1 MGLPGRVNR
10 GESVKIIVAGGAGF
24 IGSHMCDRL
33 VAEGHQVWCIDNL
46 QTGSVTN
53 LAELSTHPNFHF
65 IQGDIRDEL
74 PDIECDQFY
83 NLACPAAP
91 IHYQADPIGTL
102 RTCVIGTLNVLE
114 FCQAKGARMLQASTS
129 EVYGDPTVHP
139 QPEKYVGAV
148 SCTGPRACYDEGKRA
163 AETACFDFNRQYG
176 VEIRVARI
184 FDTYGPRMSVG
195 DGRVVPNFVTQAMTG
210 KGLTVYGSGSQTR
223 SFCYVD
229 DTVDGLIRLMNSEG
243 SVVGPVNIGNDEEF
257 SVRELAEIVTVM
269 TNSKS
274 SVVYKDLPQDD
285 PHIRRPDITQARS
298 LLKWAPTLKLREGLA
313 PTIAWYQTRL
323 AATSKVRSK
332 DSADGRQTL
341 AIIGGGPAGL
351 SAAYWMQKNSN
362 LYHVI
367 VVEADD
373 KVGGIARTESYKGYR
388 FDIGGHRFTTRSARA
403 EALWNEV
410 LPEAFLRRKRQT
422 RIYYR
427 GKFFDYPLRLFNA
440 LKNMGLYESAL
451 ILASY
456 VKWNFMPHKEEENFQ
471 QWITNRFGGRLFWY
485 FFRPCTQKVWGK
497 QFKAIRAG
505 WAIQRIRNMSLRK
518 AVVRALSGSHDTD
531 SIVETF
537 DYPRLGPGM
546 MWEAFRDR
554 VEAKGGEVWMNS
566 AATQI
571 HREGDMVTAIEVES
585 VQNGETVTTRLEA
598 DHFISSMPISTMV
611 LNMMPP
617 APPAIQSAAKKL
629 RYRAFVV
636 VALIVEGADPFP
648 DNWIYIHDPEVK
660 AARIQ
665 NFRSWS
671 EDMVPDADKSSI
683 GMEYFCEEGDEMW
696 AADDAALIAM
706 AAKEFEML
714 GLGKAASVKDGAV
727 IRQTKAYPVYDDE
740 YREALN
746 MIRGWLSDFRNL
758 QVVGRGG
765 MHSYNNMDHSMMTA
779 TLAVDNILGGANDL
793 WAVDV
798 DQGDSEDVESSAEIG
813 SEDTSAKPA
822 LNAPKHEMA

>member
-1 MGLPGRVNR
+1 M
-10 GESVKIIVAGGAGF
+10 KIIVAGGAGF
-24 IGSHMCDRL
+24 IGSHLCDRL
-33 VAEGHQVWCIDNL
+33 IAEGHQVWCIDNL
-46 QTGSVTN
+46 QTGALSN
-53 LAELSTHPNFHF
+53 LAELSAHPAFHF
-65 IQGDIRDEL
+65 LQGDIRDPI
-74 PDIECDQFY
+74 PDLECDLFY

-102 RTCVIGTLNVLE
+102 RTCVVGTLNALE
-114 FCQAKGARMLQASTS
+114 FCQKKGARLLQASTS

-184 FDTYGPRMSVG
+184 FNTYGPRMSVG

-229 DTVDGLIRLMNSEG
+229 DTVDGLIRLMNTEG

-257 SVRELAEIVTVM
+257 SVRELAEIVTTM

-274 SVVYKDLPQDD
+274 PVVYKDLPQDD
-285 PHIRRPDITQARS
+285 PHIRRPDISRARE
-298 LLKWAPTLKLREGLA
+298 LLSWAPTLKLREGLG

-323 AATSKVRSK
+323 AATSKIRSK
-332 DSADGRQTL
+332 DSADGKQTL

-362 LYHVI
+362 LHHVI
-367 VVEADD
+367 VVEESD
-373 KVGGIARTESYKGYR
+373 KVGGISRTESYKNFR
-388 FDIGGHRFTTRSARA
+388 FDIGGHRFVTRVGRV

-410 LPEAFLRRKRQT
+410 LPEPFLRRDRQT
-422 RIYYR
+422 RIFFR
-427 GKFFDYPLRLFNA
+427 GKYFDYPLRLFNA
-440 LKNMGLYESAL
+440 LKNMGIYESAL

-456 VKWNFMPHKEEENFQ
+456 AKWNFMPHKEEENFQ

-485 FFRPCTQKVWGK
+485 FFRPYTQKVWGK
-497 QFKAIRAG
+497 QFKAIRAD

-518 AVVRALSGSHDTD
+518 AVVRALSGSHET
-531 SIVETF
+531 SNIVESF

-554 VEAKGGEVWMNS
+554 VEAKGGEIWMNS
-566 AATQI
+566 RAVAV
-571 HREGDMVTAIEVES
+571 HREGNMVTAIEVES
-585 VQNGETVTTRLEA
+585 SQNGETVTTRLEA
-598 DHFISSMPISTMV
+598 DHFISSMPISTMILGMV
-611 LNMMPP
+611 PP
-617 APPAIQSAAKKL
+617 APPAIQAAAKRLK
-629 RYRAFVV
+629 YRAFMV
-636 VALIVEGADPFP
+636 VALIIDGPDPFP

-671 EDMVPDADKSSI
+671 EDFVPEAGKSSI

-696 AADDAALIAM
+696 SADDADLIKL
-706 AAKEFEML
+706 AAKEIEML
-714 GLGKAASVKDGAV
+714 GLAKAASVKDGTV
-727 IRQTKAYPVYDDE
+727 IRQHKAYPVYDDE

-746 MIRGWLSDFRNL
+746 MIRGWLSDMSNL
-758 QVVGRGG
+758 QVVGRNG
-765 MHSYNNMDHSMMTA
+765 MHSYNNMDHSVLTA
-779 TLAVDNILGGANDL
+779 TLAVDNILGGSHDL
-793 WAVDV
+793 WAVDI
-798 DQGDSEDVESSAEIG
+798 DQEHNEDVEASAEIADV
-813 SEDTSAKPA
+813 SDAPTPTPA
-822 LNAPKHEMA
+822 REVA

>member
-1 MGLPGRVNR
+1 M
-10 GESVKIIVAGGAGF
+10 KIIVAGGAGF
-24 IGSHMCDRL
+24 IGSHLCDRL
-33 VAEGHQVWCIDNL
+33 IAEGHQVWCIDNL
-46 QTGSVTN
+46 QTGALSN
-53 LAELSTHPNFHF
+53 LTDLSSHPNFHF
-65 IQGDIRDEL
+65 LQGDIRDPLPEL
-74 PDIECDQFY
+74 ECDQFY

-102 RTCVIGTLNVLE
+102 RTCVVGTLNALE
-114 FCQAKGARMLQASTS
+114 YCQKAGARLLQASTS

-184 FDTYGPRMSVG
+184 FNTYGPRMSVG

-257 SVRELAEIVTVM
+257 SVRELAEIVTTM

-274 SVVYKDLPQDD
+274 PVVYKDLPQDD
-285 PHIRRPDITQARS
+285 PHIRRPDISRARE
-298 LLKWAPTLKLREGLA
+298 LLSWAPTLKLREGLG

-323 AATSKVRSK
+323 AATSKVRTK

-351 SAAYWMQKNSN
+351 SAAYWMLKNSN
-362 LYHVI
+362 LHHVI
-367 VVEADD
+367 VVEESD
-373 KVGGIARTESYKGYR
+373 KVGGISRTESYKNFR
-388 FDIGGHRFTTRSARA
+388 FDIGGHRFVTSVGRV

-410 LPEAFLRRKRQT
+410 LPEPFLRRARQT
-422 RIYYR
+422 RIFFR
-427 GKFFDYPLRLFNA
+427 GKYFDYPLRLFNA
-440 LKNMGLYESAL
+440 LRNMGLYESAL

-456 VKWNFMPHKEEENFQ
+456 AKWNFMPHKEEENFQ

-485 FFRPCTQKVWGK
+485 FFRPYTQKVWGK
-497 QFKAIRAG
+497 QFKAIRAD

-518 AVVRALSGSHDTD
+518 AVVRALSGSHDTTN
-531 SIVETF
+531 IVENF

-554 VEAKGGEVWMNS
+554 IEDKGGEIWMNS
-566 AATQI
+566 TATRV
-571 HREGDMVTAIEVES
+571 HREGNLVTAIEVES
-585 VQNGETVTTRLEA
+585 LQDGETVTTRLEA
-598 DHFISSMPISTMV
+598 DHFISSMPISTMILGMV
-611 LNMMPP
+611 PP
-617 APPAIQSAAKKL
+617 APPAIQAAAKRLK
-629 RYRAFVV
+629 YRAFIV
-636 VALIVEGADPFP
+636 VALILDGSDPFP

-671 EDMVPDADKSSI
+671 EDMVPEAGKSSI

-696 AADDAALIAM
+696 NADDADLIQL
-706 AAKEFEML
+706 AAKEIEML
-714 GLGKAASVKDGAV
+714 GLAKASVVKDGMV
-727 IRQTKAYPVYDDE
+727 IRQHKAYPVYDDE

-746 MIRGWLSDFRNL
+746 MIRGWLSDMSNL
-758 QVVGRGG
+758 QVVGRNG
-765 MHSYNNMDHSMMTA
+765 MHSYNNMDHSVLTA
-779 TLAVDNILGGANDL
+779 TLAVDNILGASHDL

-798 DQGDSEDVESSAEIG
+798 DQDHNEDVEASAEIA
-813 SEDTSAKPA
+813 SEASAPA
-822 LNAPKHEMA
+822 PMNEIA